1 MKAGTPHMPEKQD
14 KRRRTWKWPSSSP
27 SRQTSRPPYPA
38 RAANT
43 TSQTPPFNHHDKIVN
58 RSSWTGA
65 ICSRPHSN
73 HDAPRTRRSMR
84 TSASKNRPSNSASR
98 TRRANR
104 QTYTLI
110 LIRRPSPGTKVYER
124 AISRPRIRIFTPRP
138 RPGLP
143 LPLCTGRGHRARS
156 LKGWRGYTSSCRFAR
171 RRGGR

>member
-43 TSQTPPFNHHDKIVN
+43 TSQTPPFNHHDKIAN
-58 RSSWTGA
+58 KSSWTGA
-65 ICSRPHSN
+65 TCSRPHSN
-73 HDAPRTRRSMR
+73 HDGPRSRRSTR
-84 TSASKNRPSNSASR
+84 TSASK

-124 AISRPRIRIFTPRP
+124 AISRPRIRIFTPRHQP
-138 RPGLP
+138 RLP
-143 LPLCTGRGHRARS
+143 LPLCTGRGHRVRILRA
-156 LKGWRGYTSSCRFAR
+156 WRGYTSSCRFAR